1 MFDLQSNKAI
11 LVTGAS
17 SGIGQ
22 AVSVH
27 LSKLGFKIML
37 LARREFKLKEIYSTL
52 GGDGH
57 QYISFDLTQLEKI
70 EEVLKFTVEKMGPL
84 SGMVHC
90 AGIAPMRPLNLLKP
104 QHLHEVMVTNFY
116 SYIELVRCFTKKGN
130 FKSPAS
136 IVAISS
142 ISSLKGS
149 KSKIAYSSSKAAMDA
164 ATRCMA
170 KELAPKKIR
179 INTILPAWVQTSL
192 VKEYRENWE
201 DSDYYKKSLEE
212 QFLGNIWPNDIA
224 KIVAFL
230 LSDDSSIM
238 TGISFPA
245 DGGRLV

>member
-1 MFDLQSNKAI
+1 
-11 LVTGAS
+11 
-17 SGIGQ
+17 
-22 AVSVH
+22 
-27 LSKLGFKIML
+27 
-37 LARREFKLKEIYSTL
+37 
-52 GGDGH
+52 
-57 QYISFDLTQLEKI
+57 
-70 EEVLKFTVEKMGPL
+70 
-84 SGMVHC
+84 
-90 AGIAPMRPLNLLKP
+90 
-104 QHLHEVMVTNFY
+104 
-116 SYIELVRCFTKKGN
+116 
-130 FKSPAS
+130 
-136 IVAISS
+136 
-142 ISSLKGS
+142 
-149 KSKIAYSSSKAAMDA
+149 MDA

-170 KELAPKKIR
+170 KEFAPKKIR